1 MYQSKISN
9 LIIKLKKA
17 KNDDPEMTLQK
28 ICDSTGVS
36 MSTIQRIFA
45 DNSENQSF
53 RYESLKP
60 ISFLLLGTDGLENNM
75 DSDELQMQ
83 VAEIKDKYEKKL
95 EKEREQHRKSITFL
109 MKQIDLKD
117 DRITFLLN
125 ALEDRVQQYKIL
137 KSQYDELMAQVLGKE
152 S

>member
-60 ISFLLLGTDGLENNM
+60 ISFLLLGTDGLENDM
-75 DSDELQMQ
+75 DSDELQIQ

>member
-60 ISFLLLGTDGLENNM
+60 ISFLLLGTDGLENDM
-75 DSDELQMQ
+75 DSDELQIQ

-125 ALEDRVQQYKIL
+125 ALEDRVQQYKLL
-137 KSQYDELMAQVLGKE
+137 KSQYDDLMAKYYKE
-152 S
+152 